1 MDIEIRNLVLEDIP
15 EADRLMNLAFNSLG
29 SRASE
34 LQRFITVA
42 PEGWLAA
49 WQDGELV
56 AMGGAIDYGNFAWI
70 GLMAV
75 RPERQRQGLGNLL
88 MGRLLAWLDG
98 RGCPMARLDA
108 SVAGEGLYRKFGC
121 VDAGQALVFLKPEYD
136 RTKMVPYG
144 NSAGIRPMQA
154 ADLPEVVELDQQIVG
169 ARRESLLSIYRS
181 DFPERSFVA
190 RSRSGKIVGYLVAQW
205 QKIGPWACA
214 DPAAAETLLQTALS
228 LPYEDVPQAIV
239 PVENEHARQV
249 LTQAGFMEGRP
260 HLHMRRG
267 GDHLPGQRQRL
278 YGQASYAVG

>member
-1 MDIEIRNLVLEDIP
+1 MEPDIRNLTLEDIP
-15 EADRLMNLAFNSLG
+15 EADRLMNLAFATSG
-29 SRASE
+29 SRQAE
-34 LQRFITVA
+34 IRRYLTMQ
-42 PEGWLAA
+42 PDGWLTLREA
-49 WQDGELV
+49 GVLT
-56 AMGGAIDYGNFAWI
+56 AMVGAVDYGSFAWI

-88 MGRLLAWLDG
+88 MRRLLAWLDG

-108 SVAGEGLYRKFGC
+108 SVAGTGLYRKFGF
-121 VDAGQALVFLKPEYD
+121 VDAGQALVFLKSEYD
-136 RTKMVPYG
+136 RTEMVPYG
-144 NSAGIRPMQA
+144 NSAGIHPMQA

-169 ARRESLLSIYRS
+169 ARRESLFSIYRG

-190 RSRSGKIVGYLVAQW
+190 RSRSGKVTGYLVAQR

-214 DPAAAETLLQTALS
+214 DPAAAEMLLQAALN
-228 LPYEDVPQAIV
+228 LPYEDVPRAIV

-267 GDHLPGQRQRL
+267 GDQLPGQRAKL

>member
-1 MDIEIRNLVLEDIP
+1 MDTEIRNLVVEDIP
-15 EADRLMNLAFNSLG
+15 QADRLMNLAFASNG
-29 SRASE
+29 SRQAEMRRYLSM
-34 LQRFITVA
+34 Q
-42 PEGWLAA
+42 PDGWLTVREA
-49 WQDGELV
+49 GELV
-56 AMGGAIDYGNFAWI
+56 AMVGAVDYGSFAWI

-88 MGRLLAWLDG
+88 MRRLLAWLDG

-108 SVAGEGLYRKFGC
+108 SVAGTGLYRKFGF

-136 RTKMVPYG
+136 RTKTVQYG
-144 NSAGIRPMQA
+144 NSAGIQPMQA

-169 ARRESLLSIYRS
+169 ARRESLFSIYRG

-190 RSRSGKIVGYLVAQW
+190 RSRSGKVTGYLVAQR

-214 DPAAAETLLQTALS
+214 DPAAAEMLLQAALN
-228 LPYEDVPQAIV
+228 LPYEDVPRAIV

-267 GDHLPGQRQRL
+267 GDQLPGQRAKL